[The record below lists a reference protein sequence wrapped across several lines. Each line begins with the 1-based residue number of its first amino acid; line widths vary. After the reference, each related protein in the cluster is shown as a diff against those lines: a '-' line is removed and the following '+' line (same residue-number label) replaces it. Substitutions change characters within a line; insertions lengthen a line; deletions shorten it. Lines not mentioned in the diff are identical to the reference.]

1 MARPTLSLPAPFV
14 VTIGNLKG
22 GVGKSTTAVFLAC
35 YFARRGLRVLI
46 IDADPLSQTAYSWHR
61 ALERAHAKTPQDP
74 ATPKPLFDMFPFPSP
89 HVDDCITDKAA
100 SGQYDVII
108 VDTGG
113 ESEKILQGAVRESH
127 ELIITSAPNDAETER
142 IPSTF
147 DEARGALAG
156 TDRTVNVR
164 VLLVKVPPPPS
175 KEGERA
181 RDKLDEAGYVVFGA
195 QATNWQW
202 YRQAKN
208 TTNPL
213 ADLAEFEDVGGE
225 LVAEYEAAA

>member
-1 MARPTLSLPAPFV
+1 MARPTLDLPQPLV

-22 GVGKSTTAVFLAC
+22 GAGKSTSSVFLAC

-61 ALERAHAKTPQDP
+61 ALVRNPDVTNVPFE
-74 ATPKPLFDMFPFPSP
+74 MVPFPSAQ
-89 HVDDCITDKAA
+89 VGDCIDDQTA
-100 SGQYDVII
+100 SGKYDVII

-113 ESEKILQGAVRESH
+113 ESDKILKAAVRKSH

-142 IPSTF
+142 IPTTF
-147 DEARGALAG
+147 DEAKAALAG

-164 VLLVKVPPPPS
+164 VLLVKVPPMPS

-181 RDKLDEAGYVVFGA
+181 RDKLDEAGYVVFEA

-208 TTNPL
+208 TTNPID
-213 ADLAEFEDVGGE
+213 DLAEFQDVGGE
-225 LVAEYEAAA
+225 LVAEYEVAA